1 MGRQYVLQRELF
13 MSGLKLSH
21 TLTVYSTH
29 FIKLP
34 NSIIIIS
41 LLVSPIATLTGFLKP
56 PRTNTSYPP
65 TITSHTQC
73 GDIVTAVSE

>member
-1 MGRQYVLQRELF
+1 

-21 TLTVYSTH
+21 THTVYRTH

-34 NSIIIIS
+34 NSIIIIC
-41 LLVSPIATLTGFLKP
+41 LLVSAIATLTGFLIP
-56 PRTNTSYPP
+56 PPTNTSYPP